1 MIELRIPGKP
11 VGKKRPRFARGGKF
25 TTTYNDQRT
34 DEGKFILFLR
44 ESYSGAVE
52 YGPLRIDCEFVFDRP
67 KSHYGTGRNAGKI
80 KQSSPQYHV
89 IKPDKD
95 NLEKFVFDCME
106 GVVFHNDSQVYA
118 GETVKRYADVGESAH
133 TNIRIHLE

>member
-1 MIELRIPGKP
+1 MIELIIPGKP
-11 VGKKRPRFARGGKF
+11 VGKKRPRFARRGKL

-34 DEGKFILFLR
+34 DEDKFILFLR
-44 ESYSGAVE
+44 ESYSGPVLH
-52 YGPLRIDCEFVFDRP
+52 GPLRIDCEFVFDRP
-67 KSHYGTGRNAGKI
+67 KAHYGTGRSAWKI

-95 NLEKFVFDCME
+95 NLEKFVLDCME
-106 GVVFHNDSQVYA
+106 GIVFKNDSQVYA
-118 GETVKRYADVGESAH
+118 GETVKRYAGVGESAH